1 MAQIIKLRR
10 SSTAGKVPTTSD
22 LNLGE
27 LAINTNDGRIFF
39 EKNDGSAAIKHVV
52 TSDSQTTGSIEITGN
67 ISGSHASTGS
77 FGSLLVDN
85 YNQNRGP
92 NTNTIIGISNGVTT
106 AVGST
111 LIGFEAGNAVS
122 DKNYNTFVGYQ
133 AGKLTS
139 AHDSNTAIG
148 YLALGGASAAYSN
161 TAVGREALK
170 AMTGNQGVA
179 IGEGAAKSN
188 TAHQITAIGAYA
200 LTANTTGLGN
210 VALGF
215 QSLYTN
221 VDGDNNTAIGYK
233 SLRTFEAGSD
243 GLGGN
248 TTLGYYSGYSLNTGI
263 DNTLVGS
270 GSGGVATTASGSVF
284 VGAGAGGITTTGNNN
299 ILIGKGVNASSATTS
314 NETVIGTSEQQSVK
328 FGGNVTIGDGS
339 GNISGSATSTGSFG
353 RVEANGSLNVSG
365 SVGITGSL
373 LLTGTSGTPN
383 AKLII
388 DSSNDKLNIG
398 DTIVINDSNNRIG
411 IGDSAPSSPDTEFHI
426 KSDTPVITLQRTNNN
441 QKSSIDFQGQN
452 GSVGSAIVF
461 EADSNAL
468 LFQTFDSSNP
478 HEKLK
483 IEDGAS
489 GQIKASGSFQITGS
503 LSVSNEIETGNDFI
517 VNSSGRVGINT
528 LAPDYK
534 LDVAG
539 NMGVN
544 EYIYHNGD
552 SNTYVRFQND
562 QVDLSAGGNVF
573 QITSTS
579 LSGSG
584 TSTGSFGRVEVNA
597 NTISIGGTEL
607 SKTVADNI
615 TGLDQ
620 ELGTDSKP
628 AFSALTASNAIHV
641 GSTSFTISQNGDGDA
656 EIDTDLVVLGDIT
669 AQNYIVSSSI
679 THLTQS
685 FSSGSTVFGDTSD
698 DTHQF
703 TGSLS
708 AQGALTLGSTLTAQ
722 GNVEIRK
729 SFPDLNLR
737 AGDEQRINFNDD
749 GNSIESGIKNNSGTM
764 KFYGS
769 NSSNTIRLT
778 LNDTVAY
785 FAGNVSGS
793 GASTGSFG
801 HLLVDGQKPLTPRQ
815 KAITGT
821 STTAIDFKDSNNF
834 KVSLT
839 DDVTISSSNE
849 AHSIGSSGMI
859 VLVQDA
865 SGGHTVTLPS
875 SFKTPRGDDIAFTSG
890 SNDISIISYYVID
903 GSNVAINYMGNFS

>member
-67 ISGSHASTGS
+67 
-77 FGSLLVDN
+77 V
-85 YNQNRGP
+85 
-92 NTNTIIGISNGVTT
+92 
-106 AVGST
+106 
-111 LIGFEAGNAVS
+111 
-122 DKNYNTFVGYQ
+122 
-133 AGKLTS
+133 
-139 AHDSNTAIG
+139 
-148 YLALGGASAAYSN
+148 
-161 TAVGREALK
+161 
-170 AMTGNQGVA
+170 
-179 IGEGAAKSN
+179 
-188 TAHQITAIGAYA
+188 
-200 LTANTTGLGN
+200 
-210 VALGF
+210 
-215 QSLYTN
+215 
-221 VDGDNNTAIGYK
+221 
-233 SLRTFEAGSD
+233 
-243 GLGGN
+243 
-248 TTLGYYSGYSLNTGI
+248 
-263 DNTLVGS
+263 
-270 GSGGVATTASGSVF
+270 
-284 VGAGAGGITTTGNNN
+284 
-299 ILIGKGVNASSATTS
+299 
-314 NETVIGTSEQQSVK
+314 
-328 FGGNVTIGDGS
+328 
-339 GNISGSATSTGSFG
+339 SGSATSTGSFG

-562 QVDLSAGGNVF
+562 QVNLSAGGNVF

-584 TSTGSFGRVEVNA
+584 TSTGSFGRLEVNA

-620 ELGTDSKP
+620 ELGTDAKP

-685 FSSGSTVFGDTSD
+685 FSSGSTVFGDTGD

-703 TGSLS
+703 TGSLFVSNSLAINSDGSRGSIDVKGSTGTQGFYVS
-708 AQGALTLGSTLTAQ
+708 ALGGAVALPTDIVHSGGGGTFDPQVRNLRMGTVSGGPISIYPKHDYMFKLGTAEDNDLLALSGSKVGIGTTSPVYGLDVRNTGYFATAATSNQLTLGDTTNGTTAAFNSVNNTLA
-722 GNVEIRK
+722 IK
-729 SFPDLNLR
+729 PD
-737 AGDEQRINFNDD
+737 
-749 GNSIESGIKNNSGTM
+749 
-764 KFYGS
+764 GS
-769 NSSNTIRLT
+769 NTHLTIST
-778 LNDTVAY
+778 TQI
-785 FAGNVSGS
+785 SGS

-821 STTAIDFKDSNNF
+821 TTTAVDFKDSNNF

-839 DDVTISSSNE
+839 GDVTISSSNE

>member
-67 ISGSHASTGS
+67 
-77 FGSLLVDN
+77 V
-85 YNQNRGP
+85 
-92 NTNTIIGISNGVTT
+92 
-106 AVGST
+106 
-111 LIGFEAGNAVS
+111 
-122 DKNYNTFVGYQ
+122 
-133 AGKLTS
+133 
-139 AHDSNTAIG
+139 
-148 YLALGGASAAYSN
+148 
-161 TAVGREALK
+161 
-170 AMTGNQGVA
+170 
-179 IGEGAAKSN
+179 
-188 TAHQITAIGAYA
+188 
-200 LTANTTGLGN
+200 
-210 VALGF
+210 
-215 QSLYTN
+215 
-221 VDGDNNTAIGYK
+221 
-233 SLRTFEAGSD
+233 
-243 GLGGN
+243 
-248 TTLGYYSGYSLNTGI
+248 
-263 DNTLVGS
+263 
-270 GSGGVATTASGSVF
+270 
-284 VGAGAGGITTTGNNN
+284 
-299 ILIGKGVNASSATTS
+299 
-314 NETVIGTSEQQSVK
+314 
-328 FGGNVTIGDGS
+328 
-339 GNISGSATSTGSFG
+339 SGSATSTGSFG

-441 QKSSIDFQGQN
+441 QKGSIDFQGQN

-584 TSTGSFGRVEVNA
+584 TSTGSFGRLEVNA

-685 FSSGSTVFGDTSD
+685 FSSGSTVFGDTGD

-703 TGSLS
+703 TGSLFVSNSLAINTNGSRGAIDIMGS
-708 AQGALTLGSTLTAQ
+708 AASQGFYLSEYGTAVALPTDIIHSGGGGTFDPQVRNLRMGTSTGGPISIYPKYDYKFNLGTAQDNDLLVLSGSKVGIGTTSPVYGLDVRNTGYFATVAASNQLTLGDTTNGTTSAFNSVNNTLA
-722 GNVEIRK
+722 IK
-729 SFPDLNLR
+729 PD
-737 AGDEQRINFNDD
+737 
-749 GNSIESGIKNNSGTM
+749 
-764 KFYGS
+764 GS
-769 NSSNTIRLT
+769 NTHLTIST
-778 LNDTVAY
+778 TQI
-785 FAGNVSGS
+785 SGS

>member
-67 ISGSHASTGS
+67 VSGSATSTGS
-77 FGSLLVDN
+77 FGHVKAVTSVFTNLIENVAGSSLKIKSPGNDIVLDTGDN
-85 YNQNRGP
+85 DIQLYAGGSEFARL
-92 NTNTIIGISNGVTT
+92 TN
-106 AVGST
+106 
-111 LIGFEAGNAVS
+111 
-122 DKNYNTFVGYQ
+122 
-133 AGKLTS
+133 
-139 AHDSNTAIG
+139 DSNTLAIKSSTSNADIVFNG
-148 YLALGGASAAYSN
+148 VDSGAN
-161 TAVGREALK
+161 
-170 AMTGNQGVA
+170 
-179 IGEGAAKSN
+179 
-188 TAHQITAIGAYA
+188 ITA
-200 LTANTTGLGN
+200 
-210 VALGF
+210 
-215 QSLYTN
+215 
-221 VDGDNNTAIGYK
+221 
-233 SLRTFEAGSD
+233 LRLDMSEAGKAIFNSD
-243 GLGGN
+243 
-248 TTLGYYSGYSLNTGI
+248 
-263 DNTLVGS
+263 V
-270 GSGGVATTASGSVF
+270 
-284 VGAGAGGITTTGNNN
+284 
-299 ILIGKGVNASSATTS
+299 
-314 NETVIGTSEQQSVK
+314 
-328 FGGNVTIGDGS
+328 
-339 GNISGSATSTGSFG
+339 SGSATSTGSFG
-353 RVEANGSLNVSG
+353 RGFIVDSLNLNDNAELRLG
-365 SVGITGSL
+365 
-373 LLTGTSGTPN
+373 PEPYH
-383 AKLII
+383 AKL
-388 DSSNDKLNIG
+388 
-398 DTIVINDSNNRIG
+398 
-411 IGDSAPSSPDTEFHI
+411 EY
-426 KSDTPVITLQRTNNN
+426 NNN
-441 QKSSIDFQGQN
+441 GNLDITARSSFD
-452 GSVGSAIVF
+452 VDIVHGDLILT
-461 EADSNAL
+461 EGGINVKDDNVR
-468 LFQTFDSSNP
+468 
-478 HEKLK
+478 
-483 IEDGAS
+483 
-489 GQIKASGSFQITGS
+489 ITGS
-503 LSVSNEIETGNDFI
+503 LSVSNEIQTANDFI

-562 QVDLSAGGNVF
+562 QVNLSAGGNVF

-584 TSTGSFGRVEVNA
+584 TSTGSFGRLEVNA

-628 AFSALTASNAIHV
+628 AFSALTASNSIHI

-685 FSSGSTVFGDTSD
+685 FSSGSTVFGDTGD

-703 TGSLS
+703 TGSLFVSNSLAINSDGSRGSIDVKGSTGTQGFYVS
-708 AQGALTLGSTLTAQ
+708 ALGGAVGLPTDIVHSGGGGTFDPQVRNLRMGTVSGGPISIYPKHDYMFKLGTAEDNDLLALSGSKVGIGTTSPVYGLDVRNTGYFATAATSNQLTLGDTTNGTTSAFNSVNNTLA
-722 GNVEIRK
+722 IK
-729 SFPDLNLR
+729 PD
-737 AGDEQRINFNDD
+737 
-749 GNSIESGIKNNSGTM
+749 
-764 KFYGS
+764 GS
-769 NSSNTIRLT
+769 NTHLTIST
-778 LNDTVAY
+778 TQI
-785 FAGNVSGS
+785 SGS

-821 STTAIDFKDSNNF
+821 TTTAVDFKDSNNF

-839 DDVTISSSNE
+839 GDVTISSSNE